1 MTIVEAIAK
10 AEEMLGSIPVNG
22 RENVKKMNAVFD
34 ILDAC
39 IATINQ
45 KPERSDEKCPNS

>member
-1 MTIVEAIAK
+1 MTIVEALAK
-10 AEEMLGSIPVNG
+10 AEEIIGSIPVNG
-22 RENVKKMNAVFD
+22 RDNVKKMNALFD

-45 KPERSDEKCPNS
+45 KDEKGAE